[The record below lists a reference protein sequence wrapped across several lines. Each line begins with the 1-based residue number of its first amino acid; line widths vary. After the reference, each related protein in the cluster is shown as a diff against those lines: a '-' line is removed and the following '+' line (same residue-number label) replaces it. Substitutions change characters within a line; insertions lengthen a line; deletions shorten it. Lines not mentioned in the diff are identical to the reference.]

1 MALAVVGRV
10 IRWKDVF
17 LARQRRSGRN
27 IMNRGQRKRGFEGKW
42 RESRGAGENK
52 RKNIVLS
59 LARFRDMHIGSR
71 IGEMEV

>member
-1 MALAVVGRV
+1 MDLKGNGGEA
-10 IRWKDVF
+10 
-17 LARQRRSGRN
+17 
-27 IMNRGQRKRGFEGKW
+27 
-42 RESRGAGENK
+42 RGAGENK